1 MKFLFFTFFF
11 VGIFSG
17 CFKDNFDKIEVLGPQ
32 EFCDSLQANDNIQLI
47 DVRTPEEYDQSHI
60 LNSELINLQN
70 EKEFLEKTRAL
81 DKSKPVYVYCRTGG
95 RSNVAAKHLANNG
108 FKEIKDLKGGIVA
121 WKDEN
126 HNCQ

>member
-70 EKEFLEKTRAL
+70 EKEFLEKTREL
-81 DKSKPVYVYCRTGG
+81 DKNKPVYVYCRTGR
-95 RSNVAAKHLANNG
+95 RSNIAAKHLANNG
-108 FKEIKDLKGGIVA
+108 VKTIVDLDGGMVA
-121 WKDEN
+121 WN
-126 HNCQ
+126 NSNINCE